1 MYRMQ
6 VQYTYIAPTRSRE
19 NWPKQK
25 PYMVMIWEDVT
36 VERPASFGAHDNKKL
51 LNRITGFAEP
61 ARIMAVMGPSGCGK
75 TTFLDS
81 ITDITVQHRFLEDKK
96 KLLSGI
102 TGFAEAGRIM
112 AVMGPSGSGKT
123 TLLDS
128 LAGRLPVNVV
138 VTGNILI
145 NGKRSLYS
153 KEVSYV
159 AQEELF
165 LGTLTVK
172 ETLTYSANTRL
183 PSKMSKEEINK
194 VVEETIMEM
203 GLEDCAD
210 TRIGNWHCRGISNGE
225 KKRLSIGLE
234 ILTQPHVLL
243 LDEPTTGLDSA
254 SAFYVIQSL
263 CHIALN
269 GKIVICSI
277 HQPSSETF
285 DLFDDLLLLSIG
297 ETVYF
302 GEANMALKGYPALLE
317 EILQIISFC
326 PSSSNSALGTKKAEI
341 RETLIRSYKGSGI
354 MINARRRIQ
363 QLKPNEEQKIKPNIG
378 SSATWWKQLCTLTKR
393 SFVNMTRDIGYYW
406 LRMVFYILVGITVG
420 TLYFHIGTANNSILD
435 RGKCVSFI
443 YGFNICLSGGGLPFF
458 IEELKVF
465 YGERSK
471 GHYGEAAF
479 VVSNIISSFPFL
491 VLTSLSSGIII
502 YFMVQLHPGL
512 TNFAFFCID
521 LFCCISVVECCMMIV
536 ASVVPN
542 VLMGLGTGTGVI
554 VFMMMPSLLFRPL
567 QDIPK
572 FFWRYPMSYLSFT
585 TWAVQGQY
593 KNDMLGLEFDPLLPG
608 NPKLTGE
615 QFTDC
620 FFSWCFGIAKDHRH
634 HPCCGFIDAGESL
647 QFAERC
653 LFSGEANGFEEAR
666 EPDAVATM
674 EEVETHH
681 KGTTGG
687 ADGEYETSLW
697 IRYSDFRFNFTTWDA
712 LVHLSIDQHMT
723 KNEIDK
729 VVTKILAEMGL
740 QDSTDSRL
748 GNWHLRGISSGEK
761 RRLSIGIEIITQPHV
776 MFLDEPTSGLDSAAA
791 FYNSYMLHSPAKG
804 EVFNLFDD
812 LVLLSGGEAVYFGEA
827 TMTVKFFADAGFPCP
842 TRKSPP
848 EHFLGCVSSE
858 FNGVAA
864 LIQSKNEASSSW
876 NSLMNMTREVIK
888 SELIKYYRN
897 SIHSENARKKNQR
910 NQTKAGFL
918 CFNIGTSTEAILTGG
933 KCDGFIVGLMIFICL
948 GGVPFY
954 HEELKGQFKNDLIGL
969 EFEPEVPG
977 DTKIKGEEILNN
989 MFGIR
994 NVQSESFII
1003 ITHQKN
1009 YPKHFTQK
1017 TLIEEQIYL
1026 FEATSISAS
1035 LIHYGFG

>member
-1 MYRMQ
+1 
-6 VQYTYIAPTRSRE
+6 
-19 NWPKQK
+19 
-25 PYMVMIWEDVT
+25 MVMIWEDVT

-81 ITDITVQHRFLEDKK
+81 IT
-96 KLLSGI
+96 
-102 TGFAEAGRIM
+102 
-112 AVMGPSGSGKT
+112 
-123 TLLDS
+123 
-128 LAGRLPVNVV
+128 GRLPVNVV

-302 GEANMALKGYPALLE
+302 GEANMALKFFADAGLPFPSRRNPSDHFLLCINLDFDLLTSALARSQLD
-317 EILQIISFC
+317 L

-443 YGFNICLSGGGLPFF
+443 YGFNICLSCGGLPFF

-615 QFTDC
+615 QVLTLL
-620 FFSWCFGIAKDHRH
+620 FGVPLNHGKWWDLTALIILLIVHR
-634 HPCCGFIDAGESL
+634 L
-647 QFAERC
+647 L
-653 LFSGEANGFEEAR
+653 LFLA
-666 EPDAVATM
+666 
-674 EEVETHH
+674 
-681 KGTTGG
+681 
-687 ADGEYETSLW
+687 L
-697 IRYSDFRFNFTTWDA
+697 RYSKRSSTSPMLWFHRCRGKSTICRKM
-712 LVHLSIDQHMT
+712 SI
-723 KNEIDK
+723 
-729 VVTKILAEMGL
+729 
-740 QDSTDSRL
+740 
-748 GNWHLRGISSGEK
+748 
-761 RRLSIGIEIITQPHV
+761 
-776 MFLDEPTSGLDSAAA
+776 
-791 FYNSYMLHSPAKG
+791 
-804 EVFNLFDD
+804 
-812 LVLLSGGEAVYFGEA
+812 
-827 TMTVKFFADAGFPCP
+827 
-842 TRKSPP
+842 
-848 EHFLGCVSSE
+848 
-858 FNGVAA
+858 
-864 LIQSKNEASSSW
+864 
-876 NSLMNMTREVIK
+876 
-888 SELIKYYRN
+888 
-897 SIHSENARKKNQR
+897 
-910 NQTKAGFL
+910 
-918 CFNIGTSTEAILTGG
+918 
-933 KCDGFIVGLMIFICL
+933 
-948 GGVPFY
+948 
-954 HEELKGQFKNDLIGL
+954 
-969 EFEPEVPG
+969 
-977 DTKIKGEEILNN
+977 
-989 MFGIR
+989 
-994 NVQSESFII
+994 
-1003 ITHQKN
+1003 
-1009 YPKHFTQK
+1009 
-1017 TLIEEQIYL
+1017 
-1026 FEATSISAS
+1026 
-1035 LIHYGFG
+1035 

>member
-1 MYRMQ
+1 
-6 VQYTYIAPTRSRE
+6 
-19 NWPKQK
+19 
-25 PYMVMIWEDVT
+25 MVMIWEDVT

-406 LRMVFYILVGITVG
+406 LRMVF
-420 TLYFHIGTANNSILD
+420 
-435 RGKCVSFI
+435 
-443 YGFNICLSGGGLPFF
+443 
-458 IEELKVF
+458 
-465 YGERSK
+465 
-471 GHYGEAAF
+471 
-479 VVSNIISSFPFL
+479 
-491 VLTSLSSGIII
+491 
-502 YFMVQLHPGL
+502 
-512 TNFAFFCID
+512 
-521 LFCCISVVECCMMIV
+521 
-536 ASVVPN
+536 
-542 VLMGLGTGTGVI
+542 
-554 VFMMMPSLLFRPL
+554 MMMPSLLFRPL

-620 FFSWCFGIAKDHRH
+620 FFSWRFGIAKDHRH

-653 LFSGEANGFEEAR
+653 LFSGGVRSEIAC
-666 EPDAVATM
+666 ATLRAEIWEKCDGCFHSFKRFKYALGILPTNVGM
-674 EEVETHH
+674 TGNVLL
-681 KGTTGG
+681 KGTTRSTG
-687 ADGEYETSLW
+687 
-697 IRYSDFRFNFTTWDA
+697 
-712 LVHLSIDQHMT
+712 SID
-723 KNEIDK
+723 I

-776 MFLDEPTSGLDSAAA
+776 MFLDEPTSGLGSAAA
-791 FYNSYMLHSPAKG
+791 FYPRG

-876 NSLMNMTREVIK
+876 NSLMNMTREEEPLVGKIYDTSRLK
-888 SELIKYYRN
+888 QLCTLTNRSILNMTRDIGYYCLRIVFYILISVR
-897 SIHSENARKKNQR
+897 
-910 NQTKAGFL
+910 AGFHL
-918 CFNIGTSTEAILTGG
+918 FNIGTSTEAILTRG
-933 KCDGFIVGLMIFICL
+933 KCDGFLVGLMIYICL

-954 HEELKGQFKNDLIGL
+954 HEELKVFMMVPSNIFRSLADLPKFFWRYPMSYISYITWSIQGQFKNDLIGL

-994 NVQSESFII
+994 NESFII